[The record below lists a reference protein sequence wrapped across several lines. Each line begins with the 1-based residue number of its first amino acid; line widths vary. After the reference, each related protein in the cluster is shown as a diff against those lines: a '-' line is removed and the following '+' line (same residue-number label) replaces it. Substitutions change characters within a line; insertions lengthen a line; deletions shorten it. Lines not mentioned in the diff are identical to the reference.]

1 MWGEKG
7 EICWTVYSS
16 TDAERCFSV
25 EACGRVVFTGWGF
38 MVISPR
44 ILAPERSHGEGWAVP
59 HGSPCYREP
68 TWGPFGVDPLKF
80 TTVNACVALRQLHT
94 ALICKA
100 KCSPTS
106 VEHTRR
112 FPQTVCSLL
121 NVLIFD
127 FMQRQN
133 DNNQGLCFTLNKL
146 LRRKREYFLNWMNT
160 LGNQKLLCKTH
171 PQSDIVWY
179 WGYMWKN
186 TTYLPINVVILLS
199 VAYHLSDKG
208 IVIPEYFSVRLPIV
222 K

>member
-1 MWGEKG
+1 MPRDVSLWKPVVGLCLLGEDL
-7 EICWTVYSS
+7 WL
-16 TDAERCFSV
+16 
-25 EACGRVVFTGWGF
+25 
-38 MVISPR
+38 
-44 ILAPERSHGEGWAVP
+44 LAPESWHQREATVRVELCPTVLPATGSP
-59 HGSPCYREP
+59 HG
-68 TWGPFGVDPLKF
+68 GLFGVDPLKF

-146 LRRKREYFLNWMNT
+146 LRRKREYFLN
-160 LGNQKLLCKTH
+160 
-171 PQSDIVWY
+171 
-179 WGYMWKN
+179 
-186 TTYLPINVVILLS
+186 
-199 VAYHLSDKG
+199 
-208 IVIPEYFSVRLPIV
+208 
-222 K
+222 